1 MTRILMVCLGNICRS
16 PLAQG
21 VLEQRL
27 RKAGLFHRVK
37 VDSAGTQG
45 YHLGEFPD
53 PRAVEAA
60 ARRGYDISGQ
70 RARRVRDGD
79 FQSFDYILAMD
90 QDNLQQ
96 LMARCPGAEVSR
108 IRLLMDFAPGAAGQE
123 IPDPYYGG
131 EDGFERALDLIEAAV
146 DGLVLEVKAG
156 GC

>member
-1 MTRILMVCLGNICRS
+1 MTRVLLVCLGNICRS

-27 RKAGLFHRVK
+27 RVSGLFHSVRA
-37 VDSAGTQG
+37 DSAGTHG
-45 YHLGEFPD
+45 YHLGEPPD
-53 PRAVEAA
+53 PRAIEAA

-96 LMARCPGAEVSR
+96 LTARCPAAEENR
-108 IRLLMDFAPGAAGQE
+108 LRLLMDFAPGPDRQDV
-123 IPDPYYGG
+123 PDPYYGSG
-131 EDGFERALDLIEAAV
+131 DGFERALDLIEAAV
-146 DGLVLEVKAG
+146 DGLILELKARES
-156 GC
+156 

>member
-1 MTRILMVCLGNICRS
+1 MTRILLVCLGNICRS

-27 RKAGLFHRVK
+27 RLSGLFHRVRA
-37 VDSAGTQG
+37 DSAGTQG
-45 YHLGEFPD
+45 YHLGESPD

-96 LMARCPGAEVSR
+96 LTARCPAAEVGR
-108 IRLLMDFAPGAAGQE
+108 LRLLMDFAPGPDRQDV
-123 IPDPYYGG
+123 PDPYYGG

-146 DGLVLEVKAG
+146 DGLILELKAREA
-156 GC
+156 

>member
-21 VLEQRL
+21 VMEQRL
-27 RKAGLFHRVK
+27 RKTGLFRRVT

-45 YHLGEFPD
+45 YHLGESPD

-70 RARRVRDGD
+70 RARRIRDGD

-96 LMARCPGAEVSR
+96 LMAHCPGAELSR
-108 IRLLMDFAPGAAGQE
+108 IKLLMEFAPGPDGRE

-146 DGLVLEVKAG
+146 DGFILEVKAG
-156 GC
+156 RS

>member
-21 VLEQRL
+21 VMEQRL
-27 RKAGLFHRVK
+27 RKSGLFHSVT

-45 YHLGEFPD
+45 YHLGESPD

-60 ARRGYDISGQ
+60 ARRGYDLSGQ

-96 LMARCPGAEVSR
+96 LVARCPGAEVD
-108 IRLLMDFAPGAAGQE
+108 RLKLLLDFAPGPDGE
-123 IPDPYYGG
+123 EVPDPYYGG

-146 DGLVLEVKAG
+146 DGLILEIKSRG
-156 GC
+156 S

>member
-1 MTRILMVCLGNICRS
+1 MVCLGNICRS

-21 VLEQRL
+21 VMEQRL
-27 RKAGLFHRVK
+27 RISGLFHEVS
-37 VDSAGTQG
+37 VDSAGTHG
-45 YHLGEFPD
+45 YHVGEEPD

-70 RARRVRDGD
+70 RARRIRDGD

-96 LMARCPGAEVSR
+96 LTARCPTPEVD
-108 IRLLMDFAPGAAGQE
+108 RLKLLLDFAPGPDAQE
-123 IPDPYYGG
+123 VPDPYYGG

-146 DGLVLEVKAG
+146 DGLILEIKSRA
-156 GC
+156 C

>member
-1 MTRILMVCLGNICRS
+1 MTRVLLVCLGNICRS

-27 RKAGLFHRVK
+27 RVSGLFHSVRA
-37 VDSAGTQG
+37 DSAGTHG
-45 YHLGEFPD
+45 YHLGEPPD

-96 LMARCPGAEVSR
+96 LTARCPAAEVTR
-108 IRLLMDFAPGAAGQE
+108 LRLLMDFAPGPDRQDV
-123 IPDPYYGG
+123 PDPYYGG
-131 EDGFERALDLIEAAV
+131 GDGFERALDLIEAAV
-146 DGLVLEVKAG
+146 DGLILELKARES
-156 GC
+156 

>member
-21 VLEQRL
+21 VMEQRL
-27 RKAGLFHRVK
+27 RKSGLVRSAT
-37 VDSAGTQG
+37 VDSAGTQA
-45 YHLGEFPD
+45 YHLGEPPD
-53 PRAVEAA
+53 PRAVELA

-70 RARRVRDGD
+70 RARRIRDGD

-96 LMARCPGAEVSR
+96 LVARCPEAEVSR
-108 IRLLMDFAPGAAGQE
+108 IKLLMDFAPGPDGQE

-131 EDGFERALDLIEAAV
+131 QDEFERTLDLIEAAV
-146 DGLVLEVKAG
+146 EGLILEVKAG
-156 GC
+156 GS

>member
-21 VLEQRL
+21 VMEQRL
-27 RKAGLFHRVK
+27 RKSGLFHSVT

-45 YHLGEFPD
+45 YHLGESPD

-60 ARRGYDISGQ
+60 ARRGYDLSGQ

-96 LMARCPGAEVSR
+96 LVARCPRAEVD
-108 IRLLMDFAPGAAGQE
+108 RLKLLLDFAPGPDGE
-123 IPDPYYGG
+123 EVPDPYYGG

-146 DGLVLEVKAG
+146 DGLILEIKSRG
-156 GC
+156 S

>member
-1 MTRILMVCLGNICRS
+1 MIRVLLVCLGNICRS

-21 VLEQRL
+21 VVEQRL
-27 RKAGLFHRVK
+27 RISGLFHGVR
-37 VDSAGTQG
+37 VDSAGTHG
-45 YHLGEFPD
+45 YHVGEPPD

-70 RARRVRDGD
+70 RARRIRDGD

-96 LMARCPGAEVSR
+96 LTARCPAAEVDR
-108 IRLLMDFAPGAAGQE
+108 LKLLMDFAPGSDGQE
-123 IPDPYYGG
+123 VPDPYYGG

-146 DGLVLEVKAG
+146 DGFILELKARES
-156 GC
+156 

>member
-1 MTRILMVCLGNICRS
+1 MTRVLMVCLGNICRS

-21 VLEQRL
+21 VMEQRL
-27 RKAGLFHRVK
+27 RKSGLFHSVT

-45 YHLGEFPD
+45 YHLGESPD

-60 ARRGYDISGQ
+60 ARRGYDLSGQ

-96 LMARCPGAEVSR
+96 LVARCPGAEVD
-108 IRLLMDFAPGAAGQE
+108 RLKLLLDFAPGPDGE
-123 IPDPYYGG
+123 EVPDPYYGG

-146 DGLVLEVKAG
+146 DGLILEIKSRG
-156 GC
+156 S

>member
-1 MTRILMVCLGNICRS
+1 MTRILLVCLGNICRS

-27 RKAGLFHRVK
+27 RVSGLFHRVRA
-37 VDSAGTQG
+37 DSAGTQG
-45 YHLGEFPD
+45 YHLGESPD

-96 LMARCPGAEVSR
+96 LTARCPAAEVGR
-108 IRLLMDFAPGAAGQE
+108 LQLLMDFAPGPDRQDV
-123 IPDPYYGG
+123 PDPYYGG

-146 DGLVLEVKAG
+146 DGLILELKAREA
-156 GC
+156 

>member
-1 MTRILMVCLGNICRS
+1 MMRILMVCLGNICRS

-21 VLEQRL
+21 VTEQRL
-27 RKAGLFHRVK
+27 RKGGLLHRVT

-45 YHLGEFPD
+45 YHLGEPPD

-70 RARRVRDGD
+70 RARRIRDGD

-96 LMARCPGAEVSR
+96 LMARCPEAELGR
-108 IRLLMDFAPGAAGQE
+108 IKLLMDFAPGPDGQE
-123 IPDPYYGG
+123 VPDPYYGG
-131 EDGFERALDLIEAAV
+131 EGGFERALDLIEAAV
-146 DGLVLEVKAG
+146 DGLLFEVKAG
-156 GC
+156 GS

>member
-1 MTRILMVCLGNICRS
+1 MVCLGNICRS

-21 VLEQRL
+21 VMEQRL
-27 RKAGLFHRVK
+27 RKSGLFHEVS
-37 VDSAGTQG
+37 VESAGTHG
-45 YHLGEFPD
+45 YHLGEEPD

-70 RARRVRDGD
+70 RARRIRDGD

-96 LMARCPGAEVSR
+96 LMSRCPTPEVD
-108 IRLLMDFAPGAAGQE
+108 RLKLLLDFAPGPDAQE
-123 IPDPYYGG
+123 VPDPYYGG

-146 DGLVLEVKAG
+146 DGLILEIKSRA
-156 GC
+156 C